1 MSMSASHQ
9 FSGHPIDRNSPVV
22 RALRRTEL
30 FNSHE
35 STDLVSL
42 VASESSWISISRR
55 REILP
60 ERDDMVVVMASG
72 SARIFARTGDRQLT
86 LSYVDIGSLI
96 FEERIL
102 PTPGRV
108 VRHAVALENV
118 EAVAIPASALREIA
132 QSSVA
137 VAAALLRYTNE
148 LTATFERRLISLLSR
163 SVEGRV
169 AEFILEMAADYGVPD
184 SRGVLVAQRF
194 THLDIANYIGSTRE
208 TVTLVLGELKRAGII
223 ELDARR
229 LVIVDRE
236 RLYRKALE

>member
-1 MSMSASHQ
+1 MSASQ
-9 FSGHPIDRNSPVV
+9 NFPKTSIDRNSPVV

-30 FNSHE
+30 FAGVE
-35 STDLVSL
+35 SSELVNL
-42 VASESSWISISRR
+42 IADESSWISVARR

-60 ERDDMVVVMASG
+60 DRDDMVVIIASG
-72 SARIFARTGDRQLT
+72 SARIFTRAGDRQLT
-86 LSYVDIGSLI
+86 LSYVDSGSLI

-102 PTPGRV
+102 PTAGRIE
-108 VRHAVALENV
+108 RAAIALENL
-118 EAVAIPASALREIA
+118 EAVAIPAAFIREIIHGSA
-132 QSSVA
+132 EI
-137 VAAALLRYTNE
+137 AAAALRYTNE
-148 LTATFERRLISLLSR
+148 LTATLERRLISLLSR

-184 SRGVLVAQRF
+184 PRGVLVAQRF

-229 LVIVDRE
+229 LVILDRE